1 MNEPYPDEVAAGQP
15 EGQPGWVRIFAV
27 VIGIALIFA
36 VIGALAFAI
45 ANNSSAPLITAFV
58 DLTSPMD
65 GSTLDANNIVIVSG
79 IAAVQGGTLTV
90 EAWDQAGVLLAQQSV
105 TISGANAAAGEPG
118 TWIAQLFVNVPITTA
133 GRLRAYTVSTTDG
146 SVSAEDSIGVTFNKP
161 TAIQPYI
168 KIQQPTVDSQLDIS
182 APIVV
187 TGDAAGLFEGGL
199 VVQALDQNGAV
210 LAQAPATINAPAAG
224 VGMAGQWAVNLT
236 VQGAASGSAGQIY
249 AFSTSAVDGSVI
261 AQDRVNV
268 TYTSKVQPFIL
279 ITEPVNAAVVSN
291 TQPVKVA
298 GLGATLPG
306 NQLTVQLKDQ
316 NGGVLAQQVAPLDAQ
331 GNWSTL
337 LQVNAVPGTPATLFA
352 FSTNPADN
360 SLVAQATVGV
370 LLGTAPTATIPAQ
383 TTGSPSSPTP
393 PGPFPTETPPPQP
406 TVTPVPTN
414 APTPAPI
421 PPAASNYLWV
431 LSQINA
437 QVPAANSLVTLQ
449 FKGYTAEGFAG
460 CNTYSA
466 SVQFNNPSMTF
477 TNIASGKKSCTSPA
491 GVMQQEA
498 AYLNALTLVRSFRV
512 DQGQLLLLDQSGQ
525 LLLGYQAAVIG
536 RIYGPD
542 GALIPPGSQVL
553 TAITNIST
561 GAVLG
566 KQPQSN
572 YSVFPIPFA
581 VAYNPANV
589 DPNQAYTLQV
599 IISDGSGNTIFSTK
613 QAYPVITQGSSS
625 FVDVTVSA
633 P

>member
-1 MNEPYPDEVAAGQP
+1 MNEPYPDEVAAGQSD
-15 EGQPGWVRIFAV
+15 GQPGWVRIFAV
-27 VIGIALIFA
+27 VIGIALIFV

-45 ANNSSAPLITAFV
+45 ANNSSAPVITAFV

-65 GSTLDANNIVIVSG
+65 GSTLDANNAIIVSG

-105 TISGANAAAGEPG
+105 AISGANAAAGEPG

-146 SVSAEDSIGVTFNKP
+146 SVSAEDSVGVTFNKP

-210 LAQAPATINAPAAG
+210 LAQAPTTINAPAAG
-224 VGMAGQWAVNLT
+224 VGMAGQWTVNLT
-236 VQGAASGSAGQIY
+236 VQGAVSGSPGQIY

-279 ITEPVNAAVVSN
+279 ITEPVNGAVVN
-291 TQPVKVA
+291 NNQPIKVT
-298 GLGATLPG
+298 GLGASLPG
-306 NQLTVQLKDQ
+306 NLLTIQLKDQ
-316 NGGVLAQQVAPLDAQ
+316 NGNVLNTQSAPLDGQ
-331 GNWSTL
+331 GNWSTM
-337 LQVNAVPGTPATLFA
+337 LQVNAAAGTPATIIA
-352 FSTNPADN
+352 FSTNPSNDFV
-360 SLVAQATVGV
+360 VAQATVNV
-370 LLGTAPTATIPAQ
+370 TLGAAPTATTPAQ
-383 TTGSPSSPTP
+383 VTGTPSSPTP
-393 PGPFPTETPPPQP
+393 PGSFPTETPPPQP

-431 LSQINA
+431 ASQVNG
-437 QVPAANSLVTLQ
+437 QVPVLNSLVTLQ

-491 GVMQQEA
+491 GVMQQESD
-498 AYLNALTLVRSFRV
+498 LFECTRPGQIL
-512 DQGQLLLLDQSGQ
+512 QG
-525 LLLGYQAAVIG
+525 
-536 RIYGPD
+536 
-542 GALIPPGSQVL
+542 
-553 TAITNIST
+553 
-561 GAVLG
+561 
-566 KQPQSN
+566 
-572 YSVFPIPFA
+572 
-581 VAYNPANV
+581 
-589 DPNQAYTLQV
+589 
-599 IISDGSGNTIFSTK
+599 
-613 QAYPVITQGSSS
+613 
-625 FVDVTVSA
+625 
-633 P
+633 

>member
-36 VIGALAFAI
+36 VIGALAYAI
-45 ANNSSAPLITAFV
+45 ANNSSAPVITAFV

-65 GSTLDANNIVIVSG
+65 GSTLDANNAVIVSG

-146 SVSAEDSIGVTFNKP
+146 SVSAEDSVGVTFNKP

-210 LAQAPATINAPAAG
+210 LTQAPATINAPAAG

-236 VQGAASGSAGQIY
+236 VQGAASGSPGQIY

-331 GNWSTL
+331 GNWSAL
-337 LQVNAVPGTPATLFA
+337 LQVNAVPGTPATIFA

-360 SLVAQATVGV
+360 GLVAQATVGV
-370 LLGTAPTATIPAQ
+370 MLGTAPTATIPAQ
-383 TTGSPSSPTP
+383 ATGSPSSPTP

-431 LSQINA
+431 LSQING
-437 QVPAANSLVTLQ
+437 QVPVVNSLVTLQ

-466 SVQFNNPSMTF
+466 SVQFNNPSMTL

-553 TAITNIST
+553 TAISNVST

-589 DPNQAYTLQV
+589 DTNQSYTIQV

-613 QAYPVITQGSSS
+613 QAYPVITQGSPS